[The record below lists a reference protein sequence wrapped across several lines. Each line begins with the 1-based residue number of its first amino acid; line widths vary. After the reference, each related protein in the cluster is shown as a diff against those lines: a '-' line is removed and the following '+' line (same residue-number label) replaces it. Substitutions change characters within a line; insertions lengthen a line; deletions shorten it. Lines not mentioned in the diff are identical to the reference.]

1 MGFGKLLYLD
11 IEEIPSK
18 LGYFVVDCFDCNNME
33 MLVGSHKVKVDSKA
47 INRLLGIP
55 KEGLKLIL
63 IKRVRKLS
71 GYVATWRIY
80 TKAIWCFT
88 CPGINIDTK
97 RMPVEFCTPQ
107 MLKIRERLEI
117 ENGGFGLGELRS
129 MCNVIKDPGKNVL
142 KNGEKLQ
149 ALKETPRPRRR
160 LFTISV

>member
-1 MGFGKLLYLD
+1 VVNKICKTKKKNKKEPAKDAIIKKTKFPSLRNRTSPRPLYIALCHLTANQKEVVKKMGFGKLLYLD

-71 GYVATWRIY
+71 G
-80 TKAIWCFT
+80 
-88 CPGINIDTK
+88 
-97 RMPVEFCTPQ
+97 
-107 MLKIRERLEI
+107 
-117 ENGGFGLGELRS
+117 
-129 MCNVIKDPGKNVL
+129 
-142 KNGEKLQ
+142 
-149 ALKETPRPRRR
+149 
-160 LFTISV
+160 